1 MPIDSTTWYDPDPD
15 PASIYQGDLLV
26 DVPVV
31 LMPPAG
37 DGPWIVLRPSLP
49 LTLEDAL
56 AGNVPKIFRPHAENA
71 PLVGAW
77 AGKQELVLAKGI
89 KTPILVVTQ
98 TCDIERRRFIHVA
111 PVYGIEGFDQRK
123 IESLTANEIQYWFY
137 LPDHLPLRPAKQFA
151 DLSQIVPVHNSYLR
165 RARRLERLTPLA
177 TTELQKKLASFHGR
191 PFGFN
196 TRDTV
201 PQEGDYLC
209 ARCFYVRAQVTRRAI
224 AAGQQFPACEQCG
237 ADVLWVKFVPLNPSG

>member
-1 MPIDSTTWYDPDPD
+1 MPIDSATWYDPHPD
-15 PASIYQGDLLV
+15 PSSIYQGDLLV

-37 DGPWIVLRPSLP
+37 DGPWVLLRPSLP

-56 AGNVPKIFRPHAENA
+56 AGNIPKIFRPHAENA
-71 PLVGAW
+71 SNVMAW
-77 AGKQELVLAKGI
+77 TGQQELVLAKGI
-89 KTPILVVTQ
+89 KTPIIVVTQ
-98 TCDIERRRFIHVA
+98 TCDIDRRRFIHVA
-111 PVYGIEGFDQRK
+111 PVYGVEGLDQRK
-123 IESLTANEIQYWFY
+123 IESLALNEIQYWFY
-137 LPDHLPLRPAKQFA
+137 LPDNPPARPVRQFA

-196 TRDTV
+196 TRDAV
-201 PQEGDYLC
+201 PQDADYVC
-209 ARCFYVRAQVTRRAI
+209 ARCFYVYAQITRRTI
-224 AAGQQFPACEQCG
+224 PAGQQFPPYERCG
-237 ADVLWVKFVPLNPSG
+237 ADVLWVKLVGPVP